1 MLILLPPS
9 EGKSTPDSGDTLKLD
24 GLSFSHE
31 LGPIRR
37 SLISSADQEKLC
49 SPVSEIYSGVLYQA
63 LSWGTL
69 PKAAQ
74 KRGST
79 SLVIISALFGALRM
93 HDVIPFYKAK
103 MKTSLWKGAL
113 ASVLDSLDPELI
125 VDCRS
130 STYSGVWVPDPSKT
144 VVVRVYK
151 VEGKNRSV
159 ITHMSKKYRGEL
171 TRYLLLDPVTPRT
184 PAELK
189 EAASKHFECELVAN
203 VGTEPWKLDLLIT
216 L

>member
-31 LGPIRR
+31 LAPIRS
-37 SLISSADQEKLC
+37 SLISSVDREKFC
-49 SPVSEIYSGVLYQA
+49 RPAYEIYSGVLYQA

-69 PKAAQ
+69 PKVAQ

-79 SLVIISALFGALRM
+79 SLIIVSALFGALRM

-113 ASVLDSLDPELI
+113 ASVLDSIEAELI

-144 VVVRVYK
+144 VVVRVFK

-171 TRYLLLDPVTPRT
+171 TRYLLLEGVEPRT
-184 PAELK
+184 PTELRD
-189 EAASKHFECELVAN
+189 AASKYFDCELVAN
-203 VGTEPWKLDLLIT
+203 VGAEPWKLDLLIT